1 MQNIV
6 SLLPLIPVR
15 SEPSD
20 KAEMVTQMI
29 FGERAL
35 LLEKQQKWSFVELAD
50 DGYRGWICNRMF
62 RYISE
67 EAVLLSADSD
77 TKISGSL
84 FFPVTSAENKLSLYL
99 TAGSLLENYQSA
111 ENSFQAGGI
120 SFHCLQEPVFYNSDK
135 IRKDIT
141 GVLRGFMNI
150 PYLWGG
156 KSPFGMDCSGLTQ
169 TVFKLFGRQLP
180 RNAGQ
185 QCELGRAVN
194 HIDEAGTGD
203 IAFFDNENGDIIH
216 TGIITGKRQIVHASG
231 YVRLDTL
238 DHKGIYNNT
247 EKNYT
252 HRLRIIKNI
261 IDQVN

>member
-15 SEPSD
+15 LEPSD

-29 FGERAL
+29 FGERAKL
-35 LLEKQQKWSFVELAD
+35 FEIHQKWSFVELSD
-50 DGYRGWICNRMF
+50 DGYQGWVCNRMI

-67 EAVLLSADSD
+67 ETVISANAN
-77 TKISGSL
+77 TTILGSL
-84 FFPVTSAENKLSLYL
+84 FFPVINAENKLSLYL
-99 TAGSLLENYQSA
+99 TAGSLLQNYQSA
-111 ENSFQAGGI
+111 EKNFQAGGI
-120 SFHCLQEPVFYNSDK
+120 LFNCLQEPVFYSSNN
-135 IRKDIT
+135 IRRDIA
-141 GVLRGFMNI
+141 GALWGFMNI

-180 RNAGQ
+180 RDASQ
-185 QCELGRAVN
+185 QCELGRTVSQ
-194 HIDEAGTGD
+194 IDEAETGD

-216 TGIITGKRQIVHASG
+216 TGIITGNRQIVHASG

-238 DHKGIYNNT
+238 DHNGIYSST
-247 EKNYT
+247 DKNYT

-261 IDQVN
+261 ID